1 MHLQYYMICSTQYF
15 FKKLKSYIYVITK
28 RHDLSSDNILK
39 LQIIQ
44 LFNTFNQFII
54 CRVKIG
60 KDKAVQI
67 RFTAKFC

>member
-54 CRVKIG
+54 C
-60 KDKAVQI
+60 
-67 RFTAKFC
+67 

>member
-15 FKKLKSYIYVITK
+15 FKKLKSYIYVKTK

-54 CRVKIG
+54 C
-60 KDKAVQI
+60 
-67 RFTAKFC
+67 